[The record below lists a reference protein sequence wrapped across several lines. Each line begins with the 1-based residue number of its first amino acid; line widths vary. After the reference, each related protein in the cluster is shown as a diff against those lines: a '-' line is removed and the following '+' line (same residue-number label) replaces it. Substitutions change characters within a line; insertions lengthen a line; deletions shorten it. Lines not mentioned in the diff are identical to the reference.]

1 MISVVNVLKTLLI
14 YRVFFWL
21 VLELYMGVDNMKV
34 QTGYLYHI
42 KDEFF
47 DRINNKGLMINHEN
61 GHSRPSYLAIK
72 NDDILWFIPLST
84 KINKY
89 RTIIENKEKK
99 YGSCKTILIKK
110 IAGREQ
116 AILIQNAFPTLEKY
130 IQSRHTIDGKFIKI
144 ASAVEKE
151 IIDDFK
157 YILSLK
163 SSGLNLFFT
172 DIDYIKNLM
181 LEELK

>member
-1 MISVVNVLKTLLI
+1 MLLWGDT
-14 YRVFFWL
+14 V
-21 VLELYMGVDNMKV
+21 KV

-47 DRINNKGLMINHEN
+47 NRINNKGLMINHEN

-72 NDDILWFIPLST
+72 DEEMLWFIPLST
-84 KINKY
+84 KIDKY
-89 RTIIENKEKK
+89 KPIVEKKEKK

-130 IQSRHTIDGKFIKI
+130 IQSRHTVDGKIVKI
-144 ASAVEKE
+144 SSAVERE
-151 IIDDFK
+151 IIDDFE
-157 YILSLK
+157 YMLSLK

-181 LEELK
+181 FEELETSNN

>member
-1 MISVVNVLKTLLI
+1 MFENSVN
-14 YRVFFWL
+14 YDRVFFCFM
-21 VLELYMGVDNMKV
+21 LELYTGVDNVKV

-72 NDDILWFIPLST
+72 DDDILWFIPLST
-84 KINKY
+84 KIEKY
-89 RTIIENKEKK
+89 KTIIDKKEKK
-99 YGSCKTILIKK
+99 YGTCKTILIKK
-110 IAGREQ
+110 I

-144 ASAVEKE
+144 SSAVEKE
-151 IIDDFK
+151 IIDDFE
-157 YILSLK
+157 YMLSLK

-181 LEELK
+181 IEELK

>member
-1 MISVVNVLKTLLI
+1 MIEVCT
-14 YRVFFWL
+14 
-21 VLELYMGVDNMKV
+21 GVDNVKV

-72 NDDILWFIPLST
+72 DDDILWFIPLST
-84 KINKY
+84 KIEKY
-89 RTIIENKEKK
+89 KTIIDKKEKK
-99 YGSCKTILIKK
+99 YGTCKTILIKK
-110 IAGREQ
+110 I

-144 ASAVEKE
+144 SSAVEKE
-151 IIDDFK
+151 IIDDFE
-157 YILSLK
+157 YMLSLK

-181 LEELK
+181 IEELK

>member
-1 MISVVNVLKTLLI
+1 MV
-14 YRVFFWL
+14 
-21 VLELYMGVDNMKV
+21 ELYIGVDNMKA

-72 NDDILWFIPLST
+72 DDDILRFIPLST
-84 KINKY
+84 KIEKY
-89 RTIIENKEKK
+89 KTIIDKKEKK
-99 YGSCKTILIKK
+99 YGTSKTMLIKK

-144 ASAVEKE
+144 SSAVEKE
-151 IIDDFK
+151 IIDDFE
-157 YILSLK
+157 YMLSLK

-181 LEELK
+181 IEELK